1 MEPKNE
7 RTVRIEQIPLG
18 QETVKKNNNL
28 CNLRFG
34 HMNSTFVCYHHY
46 NEENLVFPCADVTS
60 RIQLIFSSKRNN
72 NFQLFLGN
80 VKWQVNGMPHH
91 SNQEYNS

>member
-1 MEPKNE
+1 M
-7 RTVRIEQIPLG
+7 RTRNG
-18 QETVKKNNNL
+18 KKKKKNF
-28 CNLRFG
+28 CNLGFG

-46 NEENLVFPCADVTS
+46 NEKNLVFPCADVTS

-80 VKWQVNGMPHH
+80 VKWQANSMPHH